1 MKRIALLDIL
11 RGFAIIGTLGTN
23 IWIFAYLGDLNL
35 VFGNALEPWWSSGD
49 RLVQTTILILVNGKF
64 LGMLTLLFG
73 AGMEL
78 KRQKAAREGY
88 AWPGVYIWS
97 CALLLLDGL
106 LHYIFVMEYDVLM
119 SYAITGIIV
128 SLIIH
133 RSKRFMLTMMV
144 IAGSIHVIGVT
155 GITALLA
162 FESGSSFNGM
172 DAITHLYASGTWWE
186 QVMFRLNN
194 FGFFRAESIAII
206 PLNVFLFL
214 LGALLMR
221 TGVFSNDESGRRKRR
236 KLMITGLA
244 AGIPLNL
251 LLLVPGG
258 VMDIW
263 VRYISAPV
271 LTLGYLG
278 IIAYGLEKG
287 LFPKLFQRFGEIGKM
302 ALSCYIV
309 QNIIASALFYGWGLG
324 LGGRPSSL
332 FILLMWLGIC
342 LLLMLFSHLWL
353 RKYPLG
359 PVEWLWRRLSISP
372 SPRPGSTSQDTTL

>member
-1 MKRIALLDIL
+1 MKRIVLLDIL

-35 VFGNALEPWWSSGD
+35 VFGNALEPWWGSGD
-49 RLVQTTILILVNGKF
+49 RLLQTVMLLLVNGKF

-78 KRQKAAREGY
+78 KHQKAVRDGY
-88 AWPGVYIWS
+88 RWPGVYIWS

-119 SYAITGIIV
+119 SYAITGMIV
-128 SLIIH
+128 SMIIH
-133 RSKRFMLTMMV
+133 RSRRFILIMMG

-162 FESGSSFNGM
+162 FESGSTLNGM
-172 DAITHLYASGTWWE
+172 DTITQLYASGTWWE
-186 QVMFRLNN
+186 QVIFRLNN
-194 FGFFRAESIAII
+194 FVFFRAESIAII
-206 PLNVFLFL
+206 PLNIFLFL

-221 TGVFSNDESGRRKRR
+221 TGLFSNDESGRLKRK
-236 KLMITGLA
+236 KLMIAGLA

-251 LLLVPGG
+251 LLLIPGG
-258 VMDIW
+258 IMDIW

-287 LFPKLFQRFGEIGKM
+287 RFSRLFKRFGEIGKM
-302 ALSCYIV
+302 ALSCYIL
-309 QNIIASALFYGWGLG
+309 QNIMASVLFYGWGLG
-324 LGGRPSSL
+324 VGGHPSSL
-332 FILLMWLGIC
+332 FILLSWLGIC
-342 LLLMLFSHLWL
+342 LLLMLFSHFWL

-359 PVEWLWRRLSISP
+359 PVEWLWRKLSISP
-372 SPRPGSTSQDTTL
+372 ASRRTSQDTSI

>member
-1 MKRIALLDIL
+1 MKRIVLLDIL

-35 VFGNALEPWWSSGD
+35 VFGNALEPWWGSGD
-49 RLVQTTILILVNGKF
+49 RLLQTVMLLLVNGKF

-78 KRQKAAREGY
+78 KHQKAFRDGFR
-88 AWPGVYIWS
+88 WPGVYIWS

-119 SYAITGIIV
+119 SYAITGMIV
-128 SLIIH
+128 SMIIH
-133 RSKRFMLTMMV
+133 RSRRFILIMMG

-162 FESGSSFNGM
+162 FESGSTLNGM
-172 DAITHLYASGTWWE
+172 DTITQLYASGTWWE
-186 QVMFRLNN
+186 QVIFRLNN
-194 FGFFRAESIAII
+194 FVFFRAESIAII
-206 PLNVFLFL
+206 PLNIFLFL

-221 TGVFSNDESGRRKRR
+221 TGLFSNDESGRLKRK
-236 KLMITGLA
+236 KLMIAGLA

-251 LLLVPGG
+251 LLLIPGG
-258 VMDIW
+258 IMDIW

-287 LFPKLFQRFGEIGKM
+287 LFSRLFKRFGEIGKM
-302 ALSCYIV
+302 ALSCYIL
-309 QNIIASALFYGWGLG
+309 QNIMASVLFYGWGLG
-324 LGGRPSSL
+324 VGGHPSSL
-332 FILLMWLGIC
+332 FILLSWLGIC
-342 LLLMLFSHLWL
+342 LLLMLFSHFWL

-359 PVEWLWRRLSISP
+359 PVEWLWRKFSISP
-372 SPRPGSTSQDTTL
+372 ASRRTSQDTSI

>member
-1 MKRIALLDIL
+1 MKRIVLLDIL
-11 RGFAIIGTLGTN
+11 RGFAIVGTLGTN

-49 RLVQTTILILVNGKF
+49 RLLQTIMLILVNGKF

-78 KRQKAAREGY
+78 KRQKAARDGY
-88 AWPGVYIWS
+88 TWPGVYIWS

-106 LHYIFVMEYDVLM
+106 LHYLFVMEYDVLM
-119 SYAITGIIV
+119 SYAVTGMIV

-133 RSKRFMLTMMV
+133 RSRRFMLIMMG

-162 FESGSSFNGM
+162 LEPGSTFNGM
-172 DAITHLYASGTWWE
+172 DMITRLYASGTWQE
-186 QVMFRLNN
+186 QVMFRLSN

-214 LGALLMR
+214 LGSLLMR
-221 TGVFSNDESGRRKRR
+221 TGVFSSDGPGRLKRR
-236 KLMITGLA
+236 KLMIIGLG

-258 VMDIW
+258 MMDIW

-271 LTLGYLG
+271 LTLGYVG
-278 IIAYGLEKG
+278 IIAMIMEKG
-287 LFPKLFQRFGEIGKM
+287 KIPGLLRRFGEIGRM
-302 ALSCYIV
+302 ALSCYIL
-309 QNIIASALFYGWGLG
+309 QNIIASVLFYGWGFG
-324 LGGRPSSL
+324 LGGRPSSI

-342 LLLMLFSHLWL
+342 LMLMLFSHFWL
-353 RKYPLG
+353 RKYKLG
-359 PVEWLWRRLSISP
+359 PVEWLWRKLSISP
-372 SPRPGSTSQDTTL
+372 APGSKSQETSI

>member
-1 MKRIALLDIL
+1 MKRIVLLDIL
-11 RGFAIIGTLGTN
+11 RGFAIVGTLGTN

-35 VFGNALEPWWSSGD
+35 VFGNTLEPWWSSGD
-49 RLVQTTILILVNGKF
+49 RLLQTIMLILVNGKF

-78 KRQKAAREGY
+78 KRQKAARDGY
-88 AWPGVYIWS
+88 TWPGVYIWS

-106 LHYIFVMEYDVLM
+106 LHYLFVMEYDVLM
-119 SYAITGIIV
+119 SYAVTGMIV

-133 RSKRFMLTMMV
+133 RSRRFMLIMMA

-162 FESGSSFNGM
+162 LEPGSTFNGM
-172 DAITHLYASGTWWE
+172 DMITRLYATGTWWE
-186 QVMFRLNN
+186 QVMFRLSN

-214 LGALLMR
+214 LGSLLMR
-221 TGVFSNDESGRRKRR
+221 TGVFSSDEPGRLKRR
-236 KLMITGLA
+236 KLMIIGLV

-258 VMDIW
+258 MMDIW

-271 LTLGYLG
+271 LTLGYVG
-278 IIAYGLEKG
+278 IIAMIMEKG
-287 LFPKLFQRFGEIGKM
+287 KIPGLLRRFGEIGRM
-302 ALSCYIV
+302 ALSCYIL
-309 QNIIASALFYGWGLG
+309 QNIIASVLFYGWGFG
-324 LGGRPSSL
+324 LGGRPSSI

-342 LLLMLFSHLWL
+342 LMLMLFSHFWL
-353 RKYPLG
+353 RKYKLG
-359 PVEWLWRRLSISP
+359 PVEWLWRKLSISP
-372 SPRPGSTSQDTTL
+372 TPGSKSQETSM

>member
-1 MKRIALLDIL
+1 MKRIVLLDIL
-11 RGFAIIGTLGTN
+11 RGFAIVGTLGTN

-49 RLVQTTILILVNGKF
+49 RLLQTIMLILVNGKF

-78 KRQKAAREGY
+78 KRQKAARDGY
-88 AWPGVYIWS
+88 TWPGVYIWS

-106 LHYIFVMEYDVLM
+106 LHYLFVMEYDVLM
-119 SYAITGIIV
+119 SYAVTGMIV

-133 RSKRFMLTMMV
+133 RSRRFMLIMMG

-162 FESGSSFNGM
+162 LEPGSTFNGM
-172 DAITHLYASGTWWE
+172 DMITRLYASGTWQE
-186 QVMFRLNN
+186 QVMFRLSN

-214 LGALLMR
+214 LGALFMR
-221 TGVFSNDESGRRKRR
+221 TGVFSSDEPGRLKRR
-236 KLMITGLA
+236 KMMIIGLG

-258 VMDIW
+258 MMDIL

-271 LTLGYLG
+271 LTLGYVG
-278 IIAYGLEKG
+278 IIAMIMEKG
-287 LFPKLFQRFGEIGKM
+287 KIPGLLRRFGEIGRM
-302 ALSCYIV
+302 ALSCYIL
-309 QNIIASALFYGWGLG
+309 QNIIASVLFYGWGFG
-324 LGGRPSSL
+324 LGGRPSSI

-342 LLLMLFSHLWL
+342 LMLMLFSHFWM
-353 RKYPLG
+353 RKYKLG
-359 PVEWLWRRLSISP
+359 PVEWLWRKLSISP
-372 SPRPGSTSQDTTL
+372 APGRKSQETSI

>member
-49 RLVQTTILILVNGKF
+49 RLVQTIMLILVNGKF

-73 AGMEL
+73 VGMEL
-78 KRQKAAREGY
+78 KRQKAVREGY

-106 LHYIFVMEYDVLM
+106 LHYILVMEYDVLM
-119 SYAITGIIV
+119 SYAITGMIV

-133 RSKRFMLTMMV
+133 RSRRFVLTMMV
-144 IAGSIHVIGVT
+144 IAGSLHVIGVT

-172 DAITHLYASGTWWE
+172 NTITQLYTSGTWWE

-206 PLNVFLFL
+206 PLNIFLFL

-221 TGVFSNDESGRRKRR
+221 TGVFSNDESGRLKRR

-258 VMDIW
+258 IMDIW

-278 IIAYGLEKG
+278 IIAYFSENRFL
-287 LFPKLFQRFGEIGKM
+287 PKLFERFGEIGKM
-302 ALSCYIV
+302 ALSCYIA
-309 QNIIASALFYGWGLG
+309 QNIIASVIFYGWGLG

-342 LLLMLFSHLWL
+342 LFLMLFSHLWL
-353 RKYPLG
+353 RKYQLG
-359 PVEWLWRRLSISP
+359 PVEWLWRKLSISP
-372 SPRPGSTSQDTTL
+372 SPRPRDTSQDMSG

>member
-1 MKRIALLDIL
+1 MKRIVLLDIL

-35 VFGNALEPWWSSGD
+35 VFGNTLEPWWSSGD
-49 RLVQTTILILVNGKF
+49 RLLQTVMLLLVNGKF

-78 KRQKAAREGY
+78 KHQKAVRDGY
-88 AWPGVYIWS
+88 RWPGVYIWS

-119 SYAITGIIV
+119 SYAITGMIV
-128 SLIIH
+128 SMIIH
-133 RSKRFMLTMMV
+133 RSRRFILIMMG

-162 FESGSSFNGM
+162 FESGSTLNGM
-172 DAITHLYASGTWWE
+172 DTITQLYASSTWWE
-186 QVMFRLNN
+186 QVIFRLNN
-194 FGFFRAESIAII
+194 FVFFRAESIAII
-206 PLNVFLFL
+206 PLNIFLFL

-221 TGVFSNDESGRRKRR
+221 TGLFSNDESGRLKRK
-236 KLMITGLA
+236 KLMIAGLA

-251 LLLVPGG
+251 LLLIPGG
-258 VMDIW
+258 IMDIW

-278 IIAYGLEKG
+278 IIAYGLEIG
-287 LFPKLFQRFGEIGKM
+287 RFSRLFKRFGEIGEM
-302 ALSCYIV
+302 ALSCYIL
-309 QNIIASALFYGWGLG
+309 QNIMASVLFYGWGLG
-324 LGGRPSSL
+324 VGGHPSSL
-332 FILLMWLGIC
+332 FILLSWLGIC
-342 LLLMLFSHLWL
+342 LLLMLFSHFWL

-359 PVEWLWRRLSISP
+359 PVEWLWRKLSISP
-372 SPRPGSTSQDTTL
+372 ASRRTSQDTSI

>member
-49 RLVQTTILILVNGKF
+49 RLLQTIMLILVNGKF

-78 KRQKAAREGY
+78 KRQKAVREGY
-88 AWPGVYIWS
+88 TWPGVYIWS

-106 LHYIFVMEYDVLM
+106 LHYILVMEYDVLM
-119 SYAITGIIV
+119 SYAITGMIV

-133 RSKRFMLTMMV
+133 RSRRFILVMIWL
-144 IAGSIHVIGVT
+144 AGSIHVIGVT

-162 FESGSSFNGM
+162 FESGAALNGM
-172 DAITHLYASGTWWE
+172 DTITQLYAAGTWWE
-186 QVMFRLNN
+186 QVMFRLNH

-214 LGALLMR
+214 LGAMFMR
-221 TGVFSNDESGRRKRR
+221 TGVFSNDESGRLKRR
-236 KLMITGLA
+236 KLMIAGLGI
-244 AGIPLNL
+244 GIPLNL
-251 LLLVPGG
+251 LLLIPGG
-258 VMDIW
+258 IMDLW

-278 IIAYGLEKG
+278 IIAYGMEKG
-287 LFPKLFQRFGEIGKM
+287 IFDRLFQRFGEIGKM
-302 ALSCYIV
+302 ALSCYIL
-309 QNIIASALFYGWGLG
+309 QNIIASILFYGWGLG
-324 LGGRPSSL
+324 FGGRPSSL
-332 FILLMWLGIC
+332 YILLIWAGIC
-342 LLLMLFSHLWL
+342 LLLMIFSHLWL
-353 RKYPLG
+353 RFYPLG
-359 PVEWLWRRLSISP
+359 PVEWLWRKLSISP
-372 SPRPGSTSQDTTL
+372 VSKVTSRDTSI

>member
-1 MKRIALLDIL
+1 MKRIVLLDIL

-35 VFGNALEPWWSSGD
+35 VFGNALEPWWGSGD
-49 RLVQTTILILVNGKF
+49 RLLQTVMLLLVNGKF

-78 KRQKAAREGY
+78 KHQKAVRDGY
-88 AWPGVYIWS
+88 RWPGVYIWS

-119 SYAITGIIV
+119 SYAITGMIV
-128 SLIIH
+128 SMIIH
-133 RSKRFMLTMMV
+133 RSRRFILIMMG

-162 FESGSSFNGM
+162 FESGSTLNGM
-172 DAITHLYASGTWWE
+172 DTITQLYASGTWWE
-186 QVMFRLNN
+186 QVIFRLNN
-194 FGFFRAESIAII
+194 FVFFRAESIAII
-206 PLNVFLFL
+206 PLNIFLFL

-221 TGVFSNDESGRRKRR
+221 TGLFSNDESGRLKRK
-236 KLMITGLA
+236 KLMIAGLA

-251 LLLVPGG
+251 LLLIPGG
-258 VMDIW
+258 IMDIW

-287 LFPKLFQRFGEIGKM
+287 RFSQLFKRFGEIGKM
-302 ALSCYIV
+302 ALSCYIL
-309 QNIIASALFYGWGLG
+309 QNIMASVLFYGWGLG
-324 LGGRPSSL
+324 VGGHPSSL
-332 FILLMWLGIC
+332 FILLSWLGIC
-342 LLLMLFSHLWL
+342 LLLMLFSHFWL

-359 PVEWLWRRLSISP
+359 PVEWLWRKLSISP
-372 SPRPGSTSQDTTL
+372 ASRRTSQDTSI